1 MPVRAR
7 CRANV
12 YGTRAGVNNAGAVA
26 EGQETDKAAEDQFT
40 WFDGVEDILQSGGYI
55 LSWESVFI
63 VWVLD
68 CLVFGLLVLSGELL
82 VYSSQ

>member
-12 YGTRAGVNNAGAVA
+12 YGTRAEVNNAGAVA
-26 EGQETDKAAEDQFT
+26 EGQETDKGGQAQFT
-40 WFDGVEDILQSGGYI
+40 WFDGMGDELQSGGYI

-63 VWVLD
+63 VWLWG
-68 CLVFGLLVLSGELL
+68 CLVFGLLVLLGELL